1 VGDHEAG
8 RTLADYL
15 AANGRMP
22 LGEGLA
28 TLDELLR
35 LVGER
40 WHRAGTAHGSLSPAC
55 VLLREN
61 GRVEVLPVDAAG
73 ARPDEAVYRSPQ
85 QRDGAPADAR
95 ADVYALGV
103 IAYQTLTGVLPYAPG
118 AAQPTDPREAVP
130 KLSDRVRTSLL
141 IAVQPNLTERF
152 ADALTFRAALR
163 GDSDLALAN
172 PTLAWAVPEGIPEGD
187 TGAAEAFAC
196 EEPAGGGEDDL

>member
-1 VGDHEAG
+1 MGDRETG

-15 AANGRMP
+15 AANGRMSP
-22 LGEGLA
+22 GEGLA
-28 TLDELLR
+28 MLDELLR

-40 WHRAGTAHGSLSPAC
+40 WHRAGTAHGSLSPAR
-55 VLLREN
+55 VLLRESN
-61 GRVEVLPVDAAG
+61 GVEVLPSDSAG
-73 ARPDEAVYRSPQ
+73 TRPDEAVYRSPQ
-85 QRDGAPADAR
+85 ERDGAPADAR

-103 IAYQTLTGVLPYAPG
+103 IAYQVLTGALPYAPG

-163 GDSDLALAN
+163 GDSDLALAS

-187 TGAAEAFAC
+187 TGAAEAFAD
-196 EEPAGGGEDDL
+196 EETSRGGDGV